1 MMVGIDGASGYAGAE
16 LLRLCAGHPELDV
29 VVAGADSQ
37 VGQPVASLYPS
48 LAGAYGSLAFSKVVA
63 DDLDGLDVV
72 FLALPHGESQ
82 RLAPALV
89 GRVGLLVDLAAD
101 FRLHD
106 PAAYPT
112 WYGSEHEAPG
122 LLGRFAYGLP
132 ELFGAGLLGSELVAA
147 PGCYPTAA
155 ALALAPLVRA
165 GTIDP
170 TGVVVDAASGTSG
183 AGRTPSPTM
192 HFATVDENFT
202 AYGLLNHRHTPEIEQ
217 ATGAQVIFTPH
228 LAPMTRGI
236 LATCYARP
244 TGSCTTDDVLR
255 ILGDA
260 YADAPFVVVSEM
272 SPSTKATF
280 GSNAAH
286 LTARVDERTGWVLL
300 LCALD
305 NLGKGASGQAVQ
317 CVNLIKGWSETMG
330 LSTVGV
336 YP

>member
-1 MMVGIDGASGYAGAE
+1 MKVGIAGASGYAGAE

-29 VVAGADSQ
+29 VVAGADTQ
-37 VGQPVASLYPS
+37 AGQPVASLYPS
-48 LAGAYGSLAFSKVVA
+48 LAGAYRSLSFSKVTA
-63 DDLDGLDVV
+63 ADLDGLDVV
-72 FLALPHGESQ
+72 FLALPHGEAQS
-82 RLAPALV
+82 LAPDLV
-89 GRVGLLVDLAAD
+89 DRVGLLVDLSAD

-106 PAAYPT
+106 PGAYPA
-112 WYGSEHEAPG
+112 WYGADHAAPA
-122 LLGRFAYGLP
+122 LLERFAYGLP
-132 ELFGAGLLGSELVAA
+132 ELFDLSGARHIAA

-155 ALALAPLVRA
+155 ALALAPLVTA
-165 GTIDP
+165 GAIET
-170 TGVVVDAASGTSG
+170 TGIVVDAASGTSG
-183 AGRTPSPTM
+183 AGRTPSPAM

-202 AYGLLNHRHTPEIEQ
+202 AYGLLTHRHTPEIEQ
-217 ATGAQVIFTPH
+217 AIGAQVLFTPH

-244 TGSCTTDDVLR
+244 RRSTSTSDIMAVLHE
-255 ILGDA
+255 A
-260 YADAPFVVVSEM
+260 YDQSPFVVVSEE

-286 LTARVDERTGWVLL
+286 LTARVDERTGWVLV

-317 CVNLIKGWSETMG
+317 CVNLTEGWSETMG